1 MFVVLHGYYISK
13 QNYLEYILN
22 EQFEAKKTSFINDN
36 AHKYIFNKKIRKQKD
51 LNFDMTVTNYSYSSK
66 HHVMQW

>member
-1 MFVVLHGYYISK
+1 MNNLKPKRLHLS
-13 QNYLEYILN
+13 
-22 EQFEAKKTSFINDN
+22 NDN